1 MAKKLNLVEALAGEK
16 LFKKLADDLKKSGEE
31 IEPGSYPVSFSADVD
46 GTLSRAVDT
55 EVTPAFKMEKLWKAI
70 IAKFAESLGEE
81 GPEFLETLLSM
92 DGALGALTQLGPDA
106 VLETVPKKLVAI
118 IDSSELAARAKH
130 RLVSKKSP
138 RKGNTTVAGE
148 IVRAPNQVVRS
159 MKKK

>member
-31 IEPGSYPVSFSADVD
+31 IEPGSYPVNFSVDVD
-46 GTLSRAVDT
+46 GTMSRAVDT
-55 EVTPAFKMEKLWKAI
+55 EVTPTFKMDTLLKAVI
-70 IAKFAESLGEE
+70 LKYAETLEDPRAWLESL
-81 GPEFLETLLSM
+81 LSI
-92 DGALGALTQLGPDA
+92 DGALGAVIQLGPNSI
-106 VLETVPKKLVAI
+106 VETVPHGLVAI
-118 IDSSELAARAKH
+118 WKDCEAAAKAKH